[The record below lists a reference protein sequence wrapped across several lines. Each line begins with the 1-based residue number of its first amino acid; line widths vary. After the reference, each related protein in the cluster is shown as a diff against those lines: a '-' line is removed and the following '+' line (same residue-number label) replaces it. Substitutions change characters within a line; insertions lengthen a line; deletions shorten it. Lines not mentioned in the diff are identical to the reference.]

1 MTPRKILG
9 RNYLKNLNAA
19 IALIAAW
26 VFVLVSFFLQ
36 SQYGLE
42 LFSRSGAMMVL
53 ITVVAKQLLLKEK
66 NQFRTAQLKAIDKG
80 EKANLEYPF
89 GQRHPSGIFFS
100 VFQQT
105 AAVRGACWQG
115 NPTIW

>member
-1 MTPRKILG
+1 MFTNQQHRQTLSFGTESKLFPKFILETSLEG
-9 RNYLKNLNAA
+9 SPENFRITLPAKPGLNNIINL
-19 IALIAAW
+19 
-26 VFVLVSFFLQ
+26 
-36 SQYGLE
+36 
-42 LFSRSGAMMVL
+42 
-53 ITVVAKQLLLKEK
+53 T
-66 NQFRTAQLKAIDKG
+66 
-80 EKANLEYPF
+80 YPF